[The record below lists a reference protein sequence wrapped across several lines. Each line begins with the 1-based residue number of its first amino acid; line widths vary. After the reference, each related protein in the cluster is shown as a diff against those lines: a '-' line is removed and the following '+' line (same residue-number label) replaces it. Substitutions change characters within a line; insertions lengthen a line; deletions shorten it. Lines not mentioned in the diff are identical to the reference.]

1 MKIGN
6 SGSQFQLRKFRPMA
20 AKWPTSCLPTMALM
34 FIEPLTI
41 STTTSAKPMA
51 IS

>member
-6 SGSQFQLRKFRPMA
+6 SGSQFQLRKFSPMSAMRPM
-20 AKWPTSCLPTMALM
+20 SCRSTISLM
-34 FIEPLTI
+34 LSVPETI
-41 STTTSAKPMA
+41 STTTSAKPIA